1 MSVFTRVLEERSEL
15 REERKRS
22 EKAAV
27 VIMVGDGQHWTVIS
41 TRSSSL
47 FEVCRTFQLS
57 CYLLLTEPGCQLTI
71 QSHKHETEISDKQ
84 PTQPAVTWLA
94 AVKRKNLEVSEI
106 SMNEIKAK
114 NSSFV
119 ETYYAISTRH
129 EEVMTSEH
137 YTLYL
142 SLSPEYGML
151 FSLPCN
157 LEILFVSL
165 ASLRPTYFY
174 LA

>member
-1 MSVFTRVLEERSEL
+1 MSVITRVLEERSEL

-84 PTQPAVTWLA
+84 PTQPAVT
-94 AVKRKNLEVSEI
+94 
-106 SMNEIKAK
+106 
-114 NSSFV
+114 
-119 ETYYAISTRH
+119 
-129 EEVMTSEH
+129 
-137 YTLYL
+137 
-142 SLSPEYGML
+142 
-151 FSLPCN
+151 
-157 LEILFVSL
+157 
-165 ASLRPTYFY
+165 
-174 LA
+174 